1 MNGEG
6 WYLVKDTFT
15 KAGETT
21 VTSGTPAVVATTVNG
36 LSNLRIAADATTGQ
50 GNITTEGQFNA
61 KNANPT
67 DEPLAGMRTPL
78 PLPIPRPKVC
88 GLRKRVTSR
97 SSSEIIL
104 L

>member
-36 LSNLRIAADATTGQ
+36 LSNLRIAADTTTGQ
-50 GNITTEGQFNA
+50 GNITTEA
-61 KNANPT
+61 SST
-67 DEPLAGMRTPL
+67 RRTR
-78 PLPIPRPKVC
+78 IRP
-88 GLRKRVTSR
+88 TSR
-97 SSSEIIL
+97 SSSPDE
-104 L
+104 

>member
-6 WYLVKDTFT
+6 WYLVKDTFI

-36 LSNLRIAADATTGQ
+36 LSNLRIVADATTGQ

-67 DEPLAGMRTPL
+67 DEPLKFARLRTWM
-78 PLPIPRPKVC
+78 
-88 GLRKRVTSR
+88 
-97 SSSEIIL
+97 
-104 L
+104 

>member
-36 LSNLRIAADATTGQ
+36 LSNLRIAADTTTGQ

-67 DEPLAGMRTPL
+67 DEPLKFARMNGRGCE
-78 PLPIPRPKVC
+78 R
-88 GLRKRVTSR
+88 
-97 SSSEIIL
+97 
-104 L
+104 